1 MLKINIPGREMFDE
15 RTQEFVYTKDTELT
29 LEHSLISVSRWESK
43 WKRCFVI
50 SGPKNYEETIDY
62 IKCMCVNKQI
72 PDDVTLKNLTQ
83 KDLKKINDYIADSM
97 SASNVIS
104 LGQQKSGK
112 HGNSDSM
119 TSEMI
124 YFYMCSFNI
133 PFECEKWHF
142 NRLLKLIE
150 IANIKNNP
158 GKKMSNKSVLQS
170 YSRLNAERRAKYHT
184 KG

>member
-1 MLKINIPGREMFDE
+1 MFDE
-15 RTQEFVYTKDTELT
+15 RTAEFIYTRDTELI
-29 LEHSLISVSRWESK
+29 LEHSLISVSKWEAK
-43 WKRCFVI
+43 WKRCFVQ
-50 SGPKNYEETIDY
+50 SGPKTYEETIDY
-62 IKCMCVNKQI
+62 IKCMCVNKLQ
-72 PDDVTLKNLTQ
+72 DENVLKNLTQ
-83 KDLKKINDYIADSM
+83 ADLNKINDYIADPM

-104 LGQQKSGK
+104 LGQQRCGK

-133 PFECEKWHF
+133 PFECEKWHL

-158 GKKMSNKSVLQS
+158 GKKMSNRSVLNS
-170 YSRLNAERRAKYHT
+170 YSKLNAERRAKYHT

>member
-1 MLKINIPGREMFDE
+1 MWDAKN
-15 RTQEFVYTKDTELT
+15 QEFVYSKETELT
-29 LEHSLISVSRWESK
+29 LEHSLISVSKWESK
-43 WKRCFVI
+43 WKRCFVS
-50 SGPKNYEETIDY
+50 SGPSTYEETIDY
-62 IKCMCVNKQI
+62 IKCMNIGKI
-72 PDDVTLKNLTQ
+72 PDENALKNLTQ
-83 KDLKKINDYIADSM
+83 NDFNRINDYIADPM
-97 SASNVIS
+97 SASKIIS
-104 LGQQKSGK
+104 FAQNKGRGQ

-133 PFECEKWHF
+133 PFECEKWHL

-150 IANIKNNP
+150 IANLKNNP
-158 GKKMSNKSVLQS
+158 GKKMSNKAVLQN